1 MEANQVYYMRGEK
14 VYYWDYDERT
24 LKEGIV
30 EEYFRRDGGWVA
42 IHGLFE
48 CMKVNKVSK
57 DKDTLLETLCKKH
70 EKEIKNLGKWVTRHT
85 NYLND
90 IKTYMEKENN

>member
-14 VYYWDYDERT
+14 VYFWDYDEKT

-42 IHGLFE
+42 IAGLHE
-48 CMKVNKVSK
+48 CLKVNKVSK

-90 IKTYMEKENN
+90 IKAYMEKENN